1 MDLVFNMMVDGDEY
15 WFKLIMMFDGGEYV
29 GIGKI
34 IKIDELRVF
43 IFLNGV
49 VIRFEEIIVMVGD
62 YYGLLY

>member
-1 MDLVFNMMVDGDEY
+1 
-15 WFKLIMMFDGGEYV
+15 MMFDGGEYV

>member
-1 MDLVFNMMVDGDEY
+1 MVDGDEY

-34 IKIDELRVF
+34 IKIDELRIF